1 MVAIVQ
7 IFNNRANL
15 IARALGR
22 SLRRPRRKESLN
34 AGACAERRP
43 QLLAAMATCL
53 EYETLALETGIVVI
67 DERYAKARELV
78 NKYGG
83 QW

>member
-1 MVAIVQ
+1 MVAVMQ
-7 IFNNRANL
+7 VFNNRANL
-15 IARALGR
+15 IAPALGR
-22 SLRRPRRKESLN
+22 LRRPRKRESLN
-34 AGACAERRP
+34 VGACVSRRP